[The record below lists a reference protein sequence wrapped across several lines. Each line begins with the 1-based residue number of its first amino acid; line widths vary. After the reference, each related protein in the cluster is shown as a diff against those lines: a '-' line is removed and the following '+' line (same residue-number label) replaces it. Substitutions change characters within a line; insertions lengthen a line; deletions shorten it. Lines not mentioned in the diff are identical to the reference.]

1 MSTRFGIRFVVIV
14 LVLALILVAGVAIAR
29 PNMLTNSAAVPSIVS
44 YQGKV
49 TQGGNP
55 YSGIGY
61 MKFAIV
67 DTGATNTYWSN
78 DDTSI
83 SGSEPDGAIALT
95 VSNGVFTVLLGD
107 TSLENMTVP
116 LSAGVFESADRYLR
130 VWFSSDGTNFTLL
143 APDQRIA
150 AVPYSLQAVNAD
162 LLDGMDSSAFQPYE
176 STMYYPLLQPQVVDL
191 TEVNSVLK
199 GFMGGFTD
207 GRYGYLV
214 PFHNGSNHFGVVA
227 RLDLNNFTSSGIT
240 YLDLSAVNSG
250 LKGFHGGF
258 TDGRYGYFVPYYDG
272 VQMSSLVARLDLQ
285 DFSPSGVSVLD
296 FSSLNLR
303 SYYGGFTDGRYGY
316 LVPINDNAGET
327 NLGRL
332 LRIDLQNFSLS
343 GVTTLNLTDVDSRM
357 DSFLGGFTDGRYAYL
372 APLDGLV
379 TRVDL
384 QNFTTD
390 GVKIIDLTQIN
401 SALLDYV
408 GGFTDGRYAYFIPHW
423 VSWHGNLVRI
433 DLQNFSLT
441 GVTVIN
447 LGIVDNELVAFSGGF
462 TDGKYAYLVP
472 GAAGKLARVDL
483 QNFSLQGV
491 SWINISAYD
500 PTLRGFW
507 GGFSDGHFGYLVPMQ
522 YYEDGIIFHGKVAR
536 IPLFFGGGAP

>member
-1 MSTRFGIRFVVIV
+1 MSTRFGIRITVIVLAMV
-14 LVLALILVAGVAIAR
+14 LVLAAGVAIAR
-29 PNMLTNSAAVPSIVS
+29 PSMRANSAAVPSMVS

-49 TQGGNP
+49 TQGGIP

-61 MKFAIV
+61 MKFAVV
-67 DTGATNTYWSN
+67 DTGATTTYWSN
-78 DDTSI
+78 DDSST
-83 SGSEPDGAIALT
+83 SGSEPDEAIALT

-107 TSLENMTVP
+107 TNLDNMTVP
-116 LSAGVFESADRYLR
+116 LSAGVFDSADRHLR

-150 AVPYSLQAVNAD
+150 AVPYALQSVNAD
-162 LLDGMDSSAFQPYE
+162 LLDGQDSSAFQPYE
-176 STMYYPLLQPQVVDL
+176 STMYYPLLQPQVVDM
-191 TEVNSVLK
+191 TEVYSVLK
-199 GFMGGFTD
+199 GYVGGFTD

-214 PFHNGSNHFGVVA
+214 PFNNGSNHFGVVA

-240 YLDLSAVNSG
+240 YLDLSTVNSG

-258 TDGRYGYFVPYYDG
+258 TDGRYGYFVPYYNG
-272 VQMSSLVARLDLQ
+272 VQMSGLVARLDLQ
-285 DFSPSGVSVLD
+285 DFSTSGISVLD
-296 FSSLNLR
+296 LSSLGLR

-316 LVPINDNAGET
+316 LVPVDDKNGEINPGI
-327 NLGRL
+327 LV
-332 LRIDLQNFSLS
+332 RIDLQNFSSS
-343 GVTTLNLTDVDSRM
+343 GVTTLNLTDVDSRL
-357 DSFLGGFTDGRYAYL
+357 DSFISGFTDGRYAYL

-390 GVKIIDLTQIN
+390 GVEILDLTQIN

-408 GGFTDGRYAYFIPHW
+408 GGFTDGRYAYLVPYW
-423 VSWHGNLVRI
+423 VTWHGNLVRI
-433 DLQNFSLT
+433 DLQNFSPT
-441 GVTVIN
+441 GVTVLN
-447 LGIVDNELVAFSGGF
+447 LGAIESELVAFSGGF

-472 GAAGKLARVDL
+472 SMTGKVARVDL
-483 QNFSLQGV
+483 QNFSPQGV

-500 PTLRGFW
+500 ATLRGFW
-507 GGFSDGHFGYLVPMQ
+507 GGFSDGRFGYLVP
-522 YYEDGIIFHGKVAR
+522 YYYNDNGLVWHGKVPR